1 MVSHLTKKFS
11 SFMETKVAYPRYKSQ
26 PDMTLI
32 PSHLSP
38 YQIVTPFYTKS
49 RLNIIFS
56 WFAKSSNT
64 LSTFCASRSEFL
76 YILLISSLET
86 AQLPN
91 EFHHRNEIVIFLRS
105 SLLLGWCATK
115 VGSSLPTFRNN
126 MWIPT
131 SRVKQSKKKSFLD
144 CFTLEIGTLMSRN
157 VSNGPPLLVA

>member
-1 MVSHLTKKFS
+1 MVSHLTNKFN
-11 SFMETKVAYPRYKSQ
+11 SFVETKVSYPRYKSQ

-38 YQIVTPFYTKS
+38 YQIVSPFYTKS

-64 LSTFCASRSEFL
+64 LSTFCAFRSEFL
-76 YILLISSLET
+76 YVLVFSSLET

-91 EFHHRNEIVIFLRS
+91 EFHPRNEILLFLMS

-115 VGSSLPTFRNN
+115 VGSSLPTFRHN

-131 SRVKQSKKKSFLD
+131 SRVKQSKKKIIL
-144 CFTLEIGTLMSRN
+144 R
-157 VSNGPPLLVA
+157 LLYPW